1 MYYKGLQREQ
11 LHFISEFRGNEMIQ
25 TPLKVLRL
33 YVHKR
38 YSFPFNY
45 QTYTDYTNST
55 HTNPHK
61 YIRTHSKVSKV
72 IPSLTFRS
80 RCTTPIWW
88 QWSTASRICWMQ
100 WLHANTKGGGAH
112 VSLSSATIPCTGQGC
127 GGGVWWR
134 SGRGLCGTTGVIRA
148 LLLPH
153 PHLFIGFVWPKD
165 KHTPKITPV
174 KPIRLVATYVS

>member
-25 TPLKVLRL
+25 THLKVLRL

-55 HTNPHK
+55 LTNPHK

-72 IPSLTFRS
+72 IPITHLQVPVHHAHLMAVKHRL
-80 RCTTPIWW
+80 
-88 QWSTASRICWMQ
+88 QDLLDAMTACKHQGR
-100 WLHANTKGGGAH
+100 GAH

-127 GGGVWWR
+127 GGEVWWR

-165 KHTPKITPV
+165 KHIPKIMPV